1 MKSIVVIK
9 QQETRKQ
16 YFSLIIFLAAIAFS
30 SFGQIDSLKY
40 NALVKKQNSFD
51 VSIGGLG
58 LFASLNFSRYVLI
71 KENYFVNTSIGIGTV
86 PMVGGMVLPH
96 QITFNYG
103 KNRKFL
109 EVGLGGTYW
118 GSKIHDEPNKEEVV
132 HSYNL
137 APIIGWRIH
146 FKNNMVFRVYATPIF
161 HVAGAYILNDYSVL
175 PYGGFSLG
183 INL

>member
-1 MKSIVVIK
+1 MKSIVK
-9 QQETRKQ
+9 TRHPEAVKL
-16 YFSLIIFLAAIAFS
+16 YFSLIIFLTAIALS

-71 KENYFVNTSIGIGTV
+71 KENYFVNTSIGIGTA
-86 PMVGGMVLPH
+86 PMVGGMILPH

-109 EVGLGGTYW
+109 EVGMGGTYW
-118 GSKIHDEPNKEEVV
+118 VSTIHDEPHKGDVV

-137 APIIGWRIH
+137 APIVGWRIH
-146 FKNNMVFRVYATPIF
+146 FKNNMVFRVFATPIF
-161 HVAGAYILNDYSVL
+161 HVAGEYIFNDYSIL